1 MAATMQAVLITEPGD
16 PDVLRL
22 GQVDRPE
29 PGPGEVRVQVSTSG
43 VNRADLLQRRGRYPV
58 PDGWP
63 EEIPGLEFSGTVQAL
78 GEGVGGWAEGDRVMG
93 IVGGGGYAEYL
104 VTPASTLVPIPENL
118 TLEEAG
124 AVPEVFLTAYD
135 AIRLHEGL
143 AEGETLLVHAVGSGV
158 GTAALQMARAWGC
171 RVIGTSR
178 TPEKL
183 ERARELGLDEVVL
196 GGADSDWHDQVL
208 ERTDGRGVD
217 VILDLVGGAYL
228 AGNQTVLAR
237 RGRHI
242 VVGVPS
248 GPQAEIDLRA
258 LMSARGSIRGT
269 VLRARSTEEKAELV
283 RAFSDEVVP
292 MLVDGR
298 VRPVVDSIL
307 PAAEAA
313 EAHRR
318 VASNETFG
326 VVLLRW

>member
-1 MAATMQAVLITEPGD
+1 MAATMQAVLITEPGA

-22 GQVDRPE
+22 GEVDRPD

-78 GEGVGGWAEGDRVMG
+78 GKGVGGWAEGDRVMG
-93 IVGGGGYAEYL
+93 IVGGGGYAESV

-118 TLEEAG
+118 TFEEAG

-183 ERARELGLDEVVL
+183 ERARELGLDEAVV
-196 GGADSDWHDQVL
+196 GGADSDWADQVL
-208 ERTDGRGVD
+208 ERTQGRGVD

-228 AGNQTVLAR
+228 AGNQRVLAQ